1 MPANTDHEKSLAAK
15 AAVQL
20 VKNNQVIGLGTGSTA
35 AFAVYEIAQMVQN
48 GLQVQAVATSEHTA
62 ALATSLGIPI
72 IDINTV
78 DQIDIT
84 IDGADEFTK
93 ELQLMKGGGGALL
106 REKIVASLSTQ
117 VVIIAD
123 SSKLVDRLGKF
134 TLPIEIIPFASN
146 YVLHQLKKIQGTGN
160 IRTSAGKTFI
170 TDSGNYIMDT
180 DFGLIENPQQLA
192 DTLNSIVGIV
202 EHGLFI
208 NLATSVIMGSGDDVK
223 IFAQPQQ

>member
-1 MPANTDHEKSLAAK
+1 M
-15 AAVQL
+15 
-20 VKNNQVIGLGTGSTA
+20 GLGTGSTA
-35 AFAVYEIAQMVQN
+35 AFAVHEIAQMVQN

-62 ALATSLGIPI
+62 ALATSLGIPV

-84 IDGADEFTK
+84 IDGADEFTTT
-93 ELQLMKGGGGALL
+93 LQLIKGGGGALL
-106 REKIVASLSTQ
+106 REKIVASLSKQ

-123 SSKLVDRLGKF
+123 SSKQVNRLGKF

-146 YVLHQLKKIQGTGN
+146 YVLHQLKKIQGKGV
-160 IRTSAGKTFI
+160 IRTSAGNNFI

-180 DFGLIENPQQLA
+180 DFGLIEDPQQLA
-192 DTLNSIVGIV
+192 NTLNSITGIV

-208 NLATSVIMGSGDDVK
+208 NLATSIIMGSGDEVK
-223 IFAQPQQ
+223 IFAKPPQ